1 MRTKHNAA
9 SHRVGIIN
17 SSPDPDLFSSLCGLA
32 SFVTNTVQGLRL
44 GWSLTPR
51 EVSVLC
57 SLLTSGAQISHL
69 TLRRELPHGA
79 AAQVG
84 SAIDRA
90 AITALTL
97 GDRRDPENKPTPEL
111 LRVLAVCDNAAL
123 EQISIFCLHVSDGC
137 MREPF
142 GKFAA
147 LRGLNDKSAAPVH
160 DAEPIM
166 ASGGPRCRVTLL
178 VAGIGRLKALESLYI
193 AGVGISDA
201 DVEALVAAVRD
212 LPLVTDLGISSAYIG
227 TQTGRQI
234 GSLIALGRLRKL
246 DMSFAQLNDD
256 WISAVAAAISAPQPP
271 HTRCELQD
279 LNLGSNAIG
288 PTGGEKLA
296 DSIISSS
303 PRLRTLNLF
312 GNPVG
317 PVAAL
322 ALGIA
327 LRRSANSLQE
337 LDVAACGLGSHGVV
351 SLMSGLRG
359 FPALRVLMIGWN
371 CEHSLDARPVSR
383 ILLCPGLEKL
393 GMQMNNITEAAALE
407 LAQGFVHAYKLRSLY
422 VSKNPI
428 GPQGASAILGAVAK
442 ASATMSMDTIQ
453 FADCGI
459 GDEGAL
465 ATGKLIEHRGC
476 RCVGL
481 SGNAIH
487 AVGVKAIA
495 NSIADSA
502 AAGVEELELA
512 RNPVGDEG
520 VRYLLDKITAQ
531 GGTVRRVDVR
541 ETKRGVEAAMA
552 VKRAAEVQDGMLT
565 TLLVTRHSG
574 NKKADKILGEIE
586 KWERDSKPSGTAI
599 LELTKDLS

>member
-227 TQTGRQI
+227 T
-234 GSLIALGRLRKL
+234 
-246 DMSFAQLNDD
+246 
-256 WISAVAAAISAPQPP
+256 AVAAAISAPQPP